1 VGDDATAYFMD
12 QLFAIAVCGALA
24 CITLVLWQSGLLGR
38 MIHPKFHPLVLTGGL
53 ILLGLVTIR
62 AIAVWLEAGQLQS
75 TSPSSHGHSHGG
87 QPCTHDHGGQA
98 TAVTPSVPLAPV
110 TPSHAHTHSHGDG
123 AACTHDH
130 GAAAIAPAAPTV
142 DEHAGHSHGWAPW
155 RYIVL
160 LLPILLY
167 FLALSNPVFD
177 QEPNLITKPFSVEPL
192 PYITSFIIIFRSILW
207 EALPFIVLGALIAGL
222 LDELLPQRW
231 LTAVIPRNPFL
242 AVAIGGLLGLVFP
255 ICECGIV
262 PIMRR
267 LLRKGLPLSACV
279 AYLLAGPIVNP
290 VVIGSTF
297 AAFNGMEDTFI
308 GGKPAYQMSGWWMVL
323 FRTGIGYIVAVTT
336 AMVVEW
342 MWQKHGSSLLTPLT
356 RPSALPEADIAETGP
371 RPSAWQRVSNISQT
385 SIHDFVDI
393 TVFLILGALLA
404 AGTRMFLTPEMIADL
419 GSQHIMLTLLLM
431 MGLAIILCLCSE
443 ADAFVAA
450 SFVTLP
456 PSAKVSFLV
465 LGPMVDIKLYALYL
479 LIFRPRLIA
488 TIYFC
493 VVGQVFVYSVATHYF
508 WDAYKEHLVTPKVP
522 EGEKMN
528 EADVAD
534 QAARY
539 AFALSSLGTANN
551 PTQFAVA
558 TAWLTLDPQEKAT
571 EMRFLA
577 LEAAAESA
585 PLRTFY
591 QSKLVWMSGR
601 FSGTDRGFMLIRYKY
616 NCCAAD
622 AVPLQAYL
630 VPKDPLLTVPAEEF
644 QGRWVKVTGRIDF
657 RLDRGRYV
665 PFIVLSPPDK
675 RSWDKI
681 IQTIEQPTNPF
692 IY

>member
-1 VGDDATAYFMD
+1 
-12 QLFAIAVCGALA
+12 
-24 CITLVLWQSGLLGR
+24 
-38 MIHPKFHPLVLTGGL
+38 
-53 ILLGLVTIR
+53 
-62 AIAVWLEAGQLQS
+62 
-75 TSPSSHGHSHGG
+75 
-87 QPCTHDHGGQA
+87 
-98 TAVTPSVPLAPV
+98 
-110 TPSHAHTHSHGDG
+110 
-123 AACTHDH
+123 
-130 GAAAIAPAAPTV
+130 V

-177 QEPNLITKPFSVEPL
+177 QEPALITKPFSAEPL
-192 PYITSFIIIFRSILW
+192 PYITTFIIIFRSILW

-290 VVIGSTF
+290 VVIASTF
-297 AAFNGMEDTFI
+297 AAFSGMEDTFI
-308 GGKPAYQMSGWWMVL
+308 AGKPAYHMSGWWMVL
-323 FRTGIGYIVAVTT
+323 FRTGMGYFVAVTT

-342 MWQKHGSSLLTPLT
+342 MWRTHGSSLLTPLT
-356 RPSALPEADIAETGP
+356 RPSALPEADAAGGP
-371 RPSAWQRVSNISQT
+371 PVSAWQRMSNISAT
-385 SIHDFVDI
+385 SLHDFVDI

-404 AGTRMFLTPEMIADL
+404 AGTRMFLTPEAISDL
-419 GSQHIMLTLLLM
+419 GSQQIMLTLLLM
-431 MGLAIILCLCSE
+431 MGLAIVLCLCSE

-456 PSAKVSFLV
+456 PSAKLSFLV

-508 WDAYKEHLVTPKVP
+508 WETYKEQLVTPKIP
-522 EGEKMN
+522 EGEKMSESDAAE
-528 EADVAD
+528 EAV
-534 QAARY
+534 RY
-539 AFALSSLGTANN
+539 AYALSAMGTANS
-551 PTQFAVA
+551 PTTFATA
-558 TAWLTLDPQEKAT
+558 TAWLALDPEEKAT
-571 EMRFLA
+571 EMRFLG
-577 LEAAAESA
+577 LEAAAENPAMRS
-585 PLRTFY
+585 FY
-591 QSKLVWMSGR
+591 QGRLVWMSGR
-601 FSGTDRGFMLIRYKY
+601 FTGSDRGFMLIRYKY

-630 VPKDPLLTVPAEEF
+630 VPKDPLLSVPAQEY
-644 QGRWVKVTGRIDF
+644 QGSWVKVTGRIDF
-657 RLDRGRYV
+657 RYDKDRGRYV
-665 PFIVLSPPDK
+665 PFIVLTPPDK

-681 IQTIEQPTNPF
+681 IQVIDQPSNPF